1 MEDRITEAPAES
13 PGPRPTATT
22 PARLRAHGHLRVFA
36 VAYIILLVVGTH
48 WPRLDVGSAPGGSDK
63 LLHFLGFGLLVFA
76 LRIPGWLRGFWS
88 LCAAGLA
95 AAILVELTQHVLP
108 IGRHWSI
115 PDVTAGGFGIL
126 VAATIVAS
134 VRPAGGRGADRL
146 RRRWF
151 EVAWSLLARP
161 GPCLNI
167 LVAGALGVLVL
178 GLGSVLCSSILLPD
192 PAAGGSGRGFD
203 SLDLFVLGGLLGGI
217 PAMVLSF
224 LAGFRHESTA
234 LKEPLPWQVL
244 WSACRSR
251 LATGLVQG
259 SVIVVLVWWLLRF
272 GAISSLIYGGPP
284 SDGPELEPIVPLIA
298 LGIGLA
304 YLLRTIMVGAARIA
318 DTLESAP
325 VDDDRPRGAGSDPIP

>member
-13 PGPRPTATT
+13 HGPRPADTRPPGA
-22 PARLRAHGHLRVFA
+22 LAHRHLRLFA
-36 VAYIILLVVGTH
+36 VAYILLLVVGTH
-48 WPRLDVGSAPGGSDK
+48 WPRLDVGTAPGGSDK

-76 LRIPGWLRGFWS
+76 LRISGWLRGFWS
-88 LCAAGLA
+88 LCATGLA

-115 PDVTAGGFGIL
+115 PDVTAGGFGIV

-134 VRPAGGRGADRL
+134 VGPAGGRGADRL

-151 EVAWSLLARP
+151 EIAWSLLARS

-178 GLGSVLCSSILLPD
+178 GLGGVLCSSLLLPD
-192 PAAGGSGRGFD
+192 PAAGGSGRSFD

-217 PAMVLSF
+217 PAMALSF
-224 LAGFRHESTA
+224 LAGFRHESAA

-244 WSACRSR
+244 WSACRTR
-251 LATGLVQG
+251 VVTGLVQG
-259 SVIVVLVWWLLRF
+259 SVIVLLVWWLLRL
-272 GAISSLIYGGPP
+272 GGISSLIYGGPT
-284 SDGPELEPIVPLIA
+284 SGGPGLEPIVPLIA

-304 YLLRTIMVGAARIA
+304 YLLRTVMVGAARIA
-318 DTLESAP
+318 DTLESTSEG
-325 VDDDRPRGAGSDPIP
+325 DDRPRGAGSDPIS